1 MFLRRKKEPNALH
14 VPKKLYLCSV
24 KQKTT
29 IVLSILGYGVMV
41 TQQILV
47 LFFLVRIRV
56 AQLLFAAFSR
66 RKQRVIGLW
75 CNGNTT
81 DSGPVFLG
89 SNPSSPTKRCSELS
103 GHLFCFLFILSVF
116 DEFLFTIIL

>member
-56 AQLLFAAFSR
+56 AQQ
-66 RKQRVIGLW
+66 KGV
-75 CNGNTT
+75 
-81 DSGPVFLG
+81 
-89 SNPSSPTKRCSELS
+89 LS
-103 GHLFCFLFILSVF
+103 YQDTFFVSFLF
-116 DEFLFTIIL
+116 FLYLMNFYLQLFYNQIVVVSFLL